1 MVTAKTTTPDRAG
14 IEEILEDFLVDGSGE
29 AIDVGSRAS
38 RRDTQRDRRESSR
51 RVSSFDERDAVIKR
65 RVRSEQ
71 SRNRK
76 QDRDAS
82 RATAEINREA
92 EARDDWLE
100 EQAAVR
106 VQYRHGQWFDRR
118 RL

>member
-1 MVTAKTTTPDRAG
+1 MVTAKTTTPDRVS
-14 IEEILEDFLVDGSGE
+14 IEEILEDFLVDDSGE
-29 AIDVGSRAS
+29 AIAVGSRAS

-51 RVSSFDERDAVIKR
+51 RVSSFDEREAVIKR
-65 RVRSEQ
+65 RARSEQ

-82 RATAEINREA
+82 RANAEFNREA

-100 EQAAVR
+100 EQAAER
-106 VQYRHGQWFDRR
+106 LQYRHGQWFDRR